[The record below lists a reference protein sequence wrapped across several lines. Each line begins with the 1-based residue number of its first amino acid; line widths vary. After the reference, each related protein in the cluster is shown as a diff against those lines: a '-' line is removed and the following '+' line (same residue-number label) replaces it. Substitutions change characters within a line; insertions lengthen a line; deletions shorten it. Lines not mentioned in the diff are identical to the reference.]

1 MIFWDRTNEDA
12 FKAYQ
17 REGLLRSDLRFT
29 MNLSR
34 ADWWFAFHQPDSDWI
49 LSAVRG
55 RRLDTGCG

>member
-1 MIFWDRTNEDA
+1 
-12 FKAYQ
+12 
-17 REGLLRSDLRFT
+17 

-55 RRLDTGCG
+55 RSDSTLVAVESLEGVPMVSLYKREGS